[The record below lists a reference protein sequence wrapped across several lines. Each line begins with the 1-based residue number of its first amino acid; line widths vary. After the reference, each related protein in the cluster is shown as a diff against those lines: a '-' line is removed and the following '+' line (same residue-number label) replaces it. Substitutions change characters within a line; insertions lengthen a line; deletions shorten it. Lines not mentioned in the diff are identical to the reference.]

1 MSALDHAV
9 NDYLELRRGLG
20 FKLEMHG
27 RVLPQFSAFLK
38 QHDATLITT
47 VLALEFATQ
56 PASGSVVWWH
66 QRLAVVAGFA
76 RYLQGFDPRHEVPS
90 SDLLPAKFRRAI
102 PYLYSEDQIASLMA
116 AARDIA
122 PPLKAASYET
132 LIGLLSVTGMRIG
145 EAIGLDRD
153 DVELSESRLT
163 VRHGKNG
170 RSREIPLHP
179 STVTALDRYAHA
191 RDELCPH
198 PKAPSFLLT
207 TTGMRMNTG
216 TIWHEFDRLRRATG
230 LDRETLGRRARVHDI
245 RHSVV
250 LRVLLGWYRDEV
262 DVEVQ
267 LPLLS
272 TFLGHTHPS
281 DTYWYMEA
289 APELLAM
296 AAQRLEH
303 AWETPS

>member
-1 MSALDHAV
+1 MSALDRAV

-20 FKLEMHG
+20 FRLEMHG
-27 RVLPQFSAFLK
+27 RVLPQFAAFL
-38 QHDATLITT
+38 QQRDATLITT

-56 PASGSVVWWH
+56 PENGSVVWWH
-66 QRLAVVAGFA
+66 QRLAIVSGFA
-76 RYLQGFDPRHEVPS
+76 RYLQGSDPRHEIPS

-102 PYLYSEDQIASLMA
+102 PYLYSEEQIASLMA

-145 EAIGLDRD
+145 EAVGLDRD
-153 DVELSESRLT
+153 DVELSERRLT

-170 RSREIPLHP
+170 RSREIALHP
-179 STVTALDRYAHA
+179 STVTALDRYAHV

-262 DVEVQ
+262 DVEAQ

-303 AWETPS
+303 VWETPS

>member
-1 MSALDHAV
+1 MTGLDHAV
-9 NDYLELRRGLG
+9 SDYLELRRGLG

-27 RVLPQFSAFLK
+27 RVLPQFAAFL
-38 QHDATLITT
+38 QQRDATLITT
-47 VLALEFATQ
+47 ALALEFATQ

-66 QRLAVVAGFA
+66 QRLAIVSGFA
-76 RYLQGFDPRHEVPS
+76 RYLQGSDPRHQVPS
-90 SDLLPAKFRRAI
+90 SDLLPAKFCRAI
-102 PYLYSEDQIASLMA
+102 PYLYSEKQISALMA
-116 AARDIA
+116 AAREIA

-145 EAIGLDRD
+145 EAVGLDRD
-153 DVELSESRLT
+153 DVELSEERLT

-179 STVTALDRYAHA
+179 STVTALDGYARV

-207 TTGMRMNTG
+207 TTGMRMNKG

-230 LDRETLGRRARVHDI
+230 LDRETLGRRARIHDI

-250 LRVLLGWYRDEV
+250 LRVLLSWYRDEV
-262 DVEVQ
+262 NVEAQ

-272 TFLGHTHPS
+272 TFLEHTHPS

-296 AAQRLEH
+296 AARRLEQT
-303 AWETPS
+303 WETPS